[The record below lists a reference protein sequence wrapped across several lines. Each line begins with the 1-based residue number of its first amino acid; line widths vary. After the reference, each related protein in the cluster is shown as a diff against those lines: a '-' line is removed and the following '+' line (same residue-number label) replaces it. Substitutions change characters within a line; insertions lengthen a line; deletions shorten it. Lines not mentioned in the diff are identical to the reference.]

1 MVLASWNDCQRETY
15 IQVEYEAGRKFRL
28 SNDKKEN
35 PMFRKILP
43 IILILALVQTAC
55 IFPINLRVTQKTGPT
70 ITDEINVPLP
80 TDTVQT
86 VDLSLK
92 FGAGI
97 LKLHPSAGA
106 LVSGTATYNVSD
118 FKPTVTLNASSV
130 RIEQGNLRLT
140 GIPDISKIKNEWD
153 LALGNIPLA
162 LTIDA
167 GAYQAEFEF
176 GGLALT
182 NLTISDGAA
191 DTKLNFASP
200 NLTEM
205 SLLSYSTGASNV
217 SLTGLGNANF
227 ASLEFKSGAGNYTLD
242 FSGQLQRNG
251 SVHVETGV
259 SNITLV
265 IPSGIP
271 VQITVDGGLSNV
283 THDSSW
289 AKNGNVY
296 SQAGTGPQLTF
307 VVEIGAGN
315 LTITR

>member
-1 MVLASWNDCQRETY
+1 
-15 IQVEYEAGRKFRL
+15 
-28 SNDKKEN
+28 
-35 PMFRKILP
+35 MFRKMLP
-43 IILILALVQTAC
+43 IILILTLVLTAC
-55 IFPINLRVTQKTGPT
+55 SFHISLPFTQQAGPVT
-70 ITDEINVPLP
+70 TDEINVPLP
-80 TDTVQT
+80 TNATQT
-86 VDLSLK
+86 VDLSLE
-92 FGAGI
+92 FGAGT
-97 LKLHPSAGA
+97 LKLHPGA
-106 LVSGTATYNVSD
+106 SSLVSGTATYNISD
-118 FKPTVTLNASSV
+118 FKPTVTVNASTV
-130 RIEQGNLRLT
+130 RIEQGNWRLT
-140 GIPDISKIKNEWD
+140 GIPDFSNIKNEWD

-167 GAYQAEFEF
+167 GAYQAEYEL

-191 DTKLNFASP
+191 DSKLNFASP

-205 SLLSYSTGASNV
+205 SLLSYGTGASNV

-227 ASLEFKSGAGNYTLD
+227 TSLEFKSGAGNYNLD

-251 SVHVETGV
+251 SVHIETGV
-259 SNITLV
+259 SNLTLV
-265 IPSGIP
+265 IPTGIP
-271 VQITVDGGLSNV
+271 VQITVNGGLSNV

-296 SQAGTGPQLTF
+296 SQAGAGPQLTL

>member
-1 MVLASWNDCQRETY
+1 
-15 IQVEYEAGRKFRL
+15 
-28 SNDKKEN
+28 
-35 PMFRKILP
+35 MFRKMYP
-43 IILILALVQTAC
+43 IILILTLVLTAC
-55 IFPINLRVTQKTGPT
+55 SFHISLPITQQAGPVT
-70 ITDEINVPLP
+70 TDEIIVPLP
-80 TDTVQT
+80 TDATQT
-86 VDLSLK
+86 VDLSLE

-97 LKLHPSAGA
+97 LKLHPGAGA

-118 FKPTVTLNASSV
+118 FKPTVTVNASTV
-130 RIEQGNLRLT
+130 RIEQGNWRLT
-140 GIPDISKIKNEWD
+140 GIPDISNIKNEWD
-153 LALGNIPLA
+153 LALGNVPLA

-167 GAYQAEFEF
+167 GAYHAEYEL

-191 DTKLNFASP
+191 DAKLNFASP

-227 ASLEFKSGAGNYTLD
+227 ASLEFNCGAGNYTLD
-242 FSGQLQRNG
+242 FSGQFRRNG
-251 SVHVETGV
+251 SVHIGTGV
-259 SNITLV
+259 SNLTLV

-283 THDSSW
+283 TQDSSW

-296 SQAGTGPQLTF
+296 SQAGTGPQLTI